1 MPTPKNTHF
10 KSLFKAF
17 TSGDYDLVDDIIR
30 QIIGQDDR
38 ESWARLLEGTVISKD
53 GRFLAGEELTVA
65 GSRQPSVDYG
75 LLQLI
80 GLAPDDLPVNNTIRK
95 DAVRNLK
102 VPKHETNLHVYW
114 HMTRFPKAIYQLR
127 RLKSLNL
134 NEMKISELPAGIS
147 SLSKLESLEI
157 KNNELTSLP
166 DDISACTALQ
176 SIDLSLNRLSSLPEN
191 MRQLTKLVTL
201 NLSINRLTKWPSGLN
216 HLQSLESLD
225 ISYNSIQ
232 PGIPEEIRGLQS
244 LKKIN
249 LNGNRALRTVPIAL
263 TELPLLSSINLER
276 CMAIS
281 PRPLV
286 KNLDGER
293 LEAWLRRIRKSYGLP
308 VKKLIKKATDTG
320 QNESPEK
327 TSVSHVRQ
335 NLSANQPASNPE
347 KNDSGKKK
355 WSSIPLMENL
365 SQYFGS
371 NDPLVRA
378 AGLQLM
384 ITLDDP
390 ELTRILFESLDPL
403 LLGYNERTN
412 WRNAFPP
419 NMILKKSEVLR
430 LMMDLNFHSIRAY
443 LNPKSIEDIL
453 LESESSA
460 IPGVLE
466 AFSNLVSLR
475 IYTDRRKLPDS
486 LNQLVKLEIL
496 LLSDIKQIKPIEV
509 KNLPNL
515 RVFSFLHCLTP
526 TLLVHNC
533 PKLSSII
540 WAGGNGEKIEVSEC
554 PALESIDIKQSS
566 IKSIKI
572 TGVKALK
579 SLLLECRHVQGDI
592 ELPSLDLLEELRI
605 SYPKDLETLSRLH
618 SSSELEI
625 LHFKYPYQWGNHDF
639 EDFVDTPIPALR
651 SLKLR
656 EITLS
661 NLMIRTFPEWVM
673 ELPNLKYLDLSYNKL
688 ESIPSDWSALKS
700 LRILNLGN
708 NSLKKLPKDLKLPDT
723 IEELDLS
730 ENQLSVIPS
739 TLADLPKLEKLKL
752 GIQSSDKTLKCSS
765 LHALPPEI
773 ALKAGL
779 TIDMKIKQID
789 SRRMK
794 ARNISYLMQSGGNWE
809 REIDRLWYKYWG
821 KY

>member
-1 MPTPKNTHF
+1 MPTQKNTHF
-10 KSLFKAF
+10 KNLLKTF
-17 TSGDYDLVDDIIR
+17 TCGNYDRVDEGIQ
-30 QIIGQDDR
+30 QIIETDDR
-38 ESWARLLEGTVISKD
+38 TSWAKLLEGTVIAKD

-80 GLAPDDLPVNNTIRK
+80 GFAPDDLPVNNTIRK
-95 DAVRNLK
+95 DAVLNLK

-114 HMTRFPKAIYQLR
+114 HMTRFPKAIYRLR

-134 NEMKISELPAGIS
+134 NEMKISELPTGIS

-166 DDISACTALQ
+166 DDISSCTALQ
-176 SIDLSLNRLSSLPEN
+176 SINLSQNKLSSLPEN
-191 MRQLTKLVTL
+191 MGQLEKLVTL
-201 NLSINRLTKWPSGLN
+201 DLSINRLTTWPSGLN

-232 PGIPEEIRGLQS
+232 PGIPEEIRGMQS

-249 LNGNRALRTVPIAL
+249 LNGNRALRTVPIAI

-293 LEAWLRRIRKSYGLP
+293 LQAWLRSIRKSYGLP
-308 VKKLIKKATDTG
+308 VEKLIKKAQDNG

-327 TSVSHVRQ
+327 ASVSQVRQ

-347 KNDSGKKK
+347 KNDSGQKA

-371 NDPLVRA
+371 NDPQVRA

-390 ELTRILFESLDPL
+390 ELTRILFESLDPKL
-403 LLGYNERTN
+403 FGQQTDFD
-412 WRNAFPP
+412 WRKAFPQ
-419 NMILKKSEVLR
+419 NFNLKKSDVLR
-430 LMMDLNFHSIRAY
+430 MIMDDNFQSIRAY
-443 LNPKSIEDIL
+443 FHPQRFTDVFLDP
-453 LESESSA
+453 ESSA
-460 IPGVLE
+460 IPGILE
-466 AFSNLVSLR
+466 CFTNLRCLRIDTGKRKVPTGLNQLKKLENLALYDLKQTRPVHISDFPKLTHFSQSYSSIPSLVIQNCPNLVSL
-475 IYTDRRKLPDS
+475 I
-486 LNQLVKLEIL
+486 LN
-496 LLSDIKQIKPIEV
+496 
-509 KNLPNL
+509 
-515 RVFSFLHCLTP
+515 
-526 TLLVHNC
+526 
-533 PKLSSII
+533 
-540 WAGGNGEKIEVSEC
+540 GGLGETIQVSEC
-554 PALESIDIKQSS
+554 PRLDYLNITLPSVKKVS
-566 IKSIKI
+566 I

-579 SLLLECRHVQGDI
+579 SLQLGIRDAQATL
-592 ELPSLDLLEELRI
+592 ELPSLDLLRELNI
-605 SYPKDLETLSRLH
+605 GDPKDIDILRRLGASQELETLLYN
-618 SSSELEI
+618 
-625 LHFKYPYQWGNHDF
+625 YPHRWGRRDF
-639 EDFVDTPIPALR
+639 EGFFDTPIPALT
-651 SLKLR
+651 SVKLR
-656 EITLS
+656 KITLS
-661 NLMIRTFPEWVM
+661 NINISTFPDWLM
-673 ELPNLKYLDLSYNKL
+673 GLPNLKYIDLSYNKL
-688 ESIPSDWSALKS
+688 HSIPSDWSALKS
-700 LRILNLGN
+700 LKILKLGN
-708 NSLKKLPKDLKLPDT
+708 NCLKKLPKDLKLPDS
-723 IEELDLS
+723 IKELDLS
-730 ENQLSVIPS
+730 ENQISAIPS
-739 TLADLPKLEKLKL
+739 TLADLPQLEKLKL

-765 LHALPPEI
+765 LHTLPPEI
-773 ALKAGL
+773 ALKPGL

-794 ARNISYLMQSGGNWE
+794 AHNISYLMASSGNWE